1 MSSARND
8 GASGGG
14 SRGPGRG
21 TPLGSRLLKIASLLA
36 ISAVVHVLF
45 GLGIMGVGRLVGG
58 PPTEREES
66 REVVN
71 VTVMDNE
78 PEPPQ
83 QQPPE
88 PEPVSPPEP
97 EPTQETPEPEP
108 EPPAPEKEE
117 PDPKPDPEPSPD
129 PQPESEPAPE
139 SEPKEVAESTESDE
153 SEEPTDLGD
162 LQGLEMESTVEGGE
176 GPTMKVGSGVGDGK
190 VTGEYVDPDK
200 IDGSEGGGGGGGGG
214 DNRGGQGGSG
224 SGCPEVAAEVISK
237 ERVSESEYPVAAK
250 RRGIEGTVVGVVTID
265 KNGQVSDVRIV
276 QSLGHGFDELA
287 EEAFRQWRFKP
298 ARRNCQSVRSKKR
311 LSHGFTLTGG

>member
-1 MSSARND
+1 
-8 GASGGG
+8 
-14 SRGPGRG
+14 
-21 TPLGSRLLKIASLLA
+21 
-36 ISAVVHVLF
+36 
-45 GLGIMGVGRLVGG
+45 MGVGRLVGG

-71 VTVMDNE
+71 VTVMENE
-78 PEPPQ
+78 PEPPESSK

-97 EPTQETPEPEP
+97 EPKEEEPEP
-108 EPPAPEKEE
+108 EPPPEPEKEE
-117 PDPKPDPEPSPD
+117 PNPKPDPEPSPE
-129 PQPESEPAPE
+129 PEPESEPAPE
-139 SEPKEVAESTESDE
+139 EVAESTEGDK

-162 LQGLEMESTVEGGE
+162 LQGLEMESTVEEGE
-176 GPTMKVGSGVGDGK
+176 GPTMKVGSGVGDGE

-200 IDGSEGGGGGGGGG
+200 IDGNEGGGGGGSGGG
-214 DNRGGQGGSG
+214 HRGGRGGSG

-276 QSLGHGFDELA
+276 QSIGHGFDELA
-287 EEAFRQWRFKP
+287 KEAFRQWKFKP
-298 ARRNCQSVRSKKR
+298 ARRNCQPVSSKKR